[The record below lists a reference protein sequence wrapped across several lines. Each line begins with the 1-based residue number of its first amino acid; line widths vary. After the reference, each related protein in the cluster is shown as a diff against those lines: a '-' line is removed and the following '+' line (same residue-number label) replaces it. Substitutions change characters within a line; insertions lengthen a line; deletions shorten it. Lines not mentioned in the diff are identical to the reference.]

1 MSYKMVA
8 PPEVEEEGWRLYN
21 VWINLP
27 RKTRGTLEDYLKE
40 HSSAAAKEY
49 MRQYEEAHAM
59 LQPGEYV

>member
-1 MSYKMVA
+1 MVA

-27 RKTRGTLEDYLKE
+27 RKTRGTLEDYLRE

-49 MRQYEEAHAM
+49 MRQYDEAHSR
-59 LQPGEYV
+59 LKPGEYV